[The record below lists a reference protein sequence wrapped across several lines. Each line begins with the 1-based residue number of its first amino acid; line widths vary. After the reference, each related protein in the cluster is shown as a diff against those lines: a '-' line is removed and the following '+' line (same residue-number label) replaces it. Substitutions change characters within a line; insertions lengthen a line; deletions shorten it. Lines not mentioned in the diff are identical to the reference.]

1 MGELRQ
7 LSGPGLLHP
16 AVGGEDDAMSHPFS
30 VSEHTHPDM
39 NSICYIMGFQQAVSR
54 VSKQ

>member
-7 LSGPGLLHP
+7 PSGPGLLHP